1 MTVFPAPAYPGLS
14 ISPNAQFS
22 SQEMVCLRLTKKEK
36 PFLQQR
42 NLGLVKSRIVHHF
55 LSYCPRLLCILI
67 LVSAMP
73 VFQSKT
79 FRRATTASSSL
90 GERIGETYRARLPKH
105 PFLLFGLPFV
115 MIIVAGSFALTPAAA
130 LRYERYDRKVQ
141 QLSQEEAMN
150 LGLRGPDG
158 EEGIRRNPRRRII
171 GDEREEYYVSYS
183 IQPIIIEGH
192 IINKLLQRL
201 MAKDLDNWEQ
211 KRVQRFKGEPDGKL

>member
-1 MTVFPAPAYPGLS
+1 
-14 ISPNAQFS
+14 
-22 SQEMVCLRLTKKEK
+22 
-36 PFLQQR
+36 
-42 NLGLVKSRIVHHF
+42 
-55 LSYCPRLLCILI
+55 
-67 LVSAMP
+67 MP

-105 PFLLFGLPFV
+105 PFLLFGFPFV

-171 GDEREEYYVSYS
+171 GDEREEYYVS
-183 IQPIIIEGH
+183 
-192 IINKLLQRL
+192 
-201 MAKDLDNWEQ
+201 
-211 KRVQRFKGEPDGKL
+211 